1 MPDAV
6 EPSFSS
12 PFPDTVAVINR
23 KRAALM
29 AAQVR
34 VCRSFLSRF
43 MGLMMRR
50 RLGEEQGAL
59 LVMTT
64 TSRIDSAIHML
75 FVFFPL
81 AIFWLDEEGMVV
93 SRCLARPWRPVYL
106 PRQPARYVLELS
118 ASLFDSA
125 VEGDHLGLDAA
136 GAAG

>member
-6 EPSFSS
+6 EPTFSS
-12 PFPDTVAVINR
+12 SFPDTVAVMNR
-23 KRAALM
+23 NRAVPM

-50 RLGEEQGAL
+50 RLDEKQGAL
-59 LVMTT
+59 LVLTS

-81 AIFWLDEEGMVV
+81 AIFWLDEDGIVV

-118 ASLFDSA
+118 ASRFDSA
-125 VEGDHLGLDAA
+125 VEGDRLGLDAA
-136 GAAG
+136 GAAS